1 MLCTIFPNIKLLFLS
16 TNQSKTPPMKKS
28 INLLLLIAI
37 ATFQFSCS
45 SDDDNDA
52 SLNPKSVTT
61 CNLGDFSPTGVKV
74 CLNGTDYAL
83 PNETITF
90 AAEYNA
96 RVAYFTWTIESG
108 SMEIIN
114 IEDSATGT
122 TSKSIATIKFNS
134 DFNGDAV
141 FKVKAKDSRGS
152 GEVTHVIALE
162 ETN

>member
-1 MLCTIFPNIKLLFLS
+1 MYYFSYFRVIIS
-16 TNQSKTPPMKKS
+16 YYNQFKTAPMKKS
-28 INLLLLIAI
+28 ITLLFLIVI
-37 ATFQFSCS
+37 TTFQFSCS
-45 SDDDNDA
+45 NDDNDDS

-61 CNLGDFSPTGVKV
+61 CDLGDFSPTGVKV
-74 CLNGTDYAL
+74 CLNGADYAL

-96 RVAYFTWTIESG
+96 RVALFTWTIESG

-114 IEDSATGT
+114 IEESATGS
-122 TSKSIATIKFNS
+122 TSKSIATIRFNS
-134 DFNGDAV
+134 DFNGNAV

-152 GEVTHVIALE
+152 GEVTHAIELE

>member
-1 MLCTIFPNIKLLFLS
+1 
-16 TNQSKTPPMKKS
+16 MKKS
-28 INLLLLIAI
+28 IKLLLLVAI

-61 CNLGDFSPTGVKV
+61 CNLGDFSPTGIKV
-74 CLNGTDYAL
+74 CLNGADFAL

-96 RVAYFTWTIESG
+96 RVALFTWTIETG

-114 IEDSATGT
+114 IEESATGS
-122 TSKSIATIKFNS
+122 TSKSIATIRFNS
-134 DFNGDAV
+134 DFDGDAV

-152 GEVTHVIALE
+152 GEVTHVVALE

>member
-1 MLCTIFPNIKLLFLS
+1 
-16 TNQSKTPPMKKS
+16 MKKS
-28 INLLLLIAI
+28 INLVLLIVI

-45 SDDDNDA
+45 NDDDDNEA
-52 SLNPKSVTT
+52 SLNPKSVTS
-61 CNLGDFSPTGVKV
+61 CDLGDFSPTGVKV
-74 CLNGTDYAL
+74 CLNGADFAL

-96 RVAYFTWTIESG
+96 RVATFTWTIESG

-114 IEDSATGT
+114 IEEIATAST
-122 TSKSIATIKFNS
+122 LKSIATIKFNS